1 MARWAH
7 LICMTRD
14 HVCHMEVDERTAP
27 AQYDYEGDT
36 YYFCSERCK
45 NKFVGDPES
54 YVSRLE
60 SSAS

>member
-1 MARWAH
+1 MLFAH

-27 AQYDYEGDT
+27 ATYDYEGDT
-36 YYFCSERCK
+36 YYFCSQRCK
-45 NKFVGDPES
+45 EKFAGDPES
-54 YVSRLE
+54 YVSRQE

>member
-1 MARWAH
+1 
-7 LICMTRD
+7 MTRD

-27 AQYDYEGDT
+27 AKYDYEGDT
-36 YYFCSERCK
+36 YYFCSEGCK

-54 YVSRLE
+54 YVSRKE